1 MSTRRGFT
9 GTYVFI
15 QGEKRSALFLVI
27 QDVFSRKVLGYRIG
41 WSMRGSDVIELID
54 DVVLG
59 LDKIPKR
66 LSFVLIE
73 GHSLYPTCSMNI
85 CKKLV

>member
-1 MSTRRGFT
+1 M
-9 GTYVFI
+9 
-15 QGEKRSALFLVI
+15 EA
-27 QDVFSRKVLGYRIG
+27 RKVLGYRIG

-59 LDKIPKR
+59 LDKFQKR